1 MLDSPAR
8 PPRGRLPRIAA
19 LVASAAL
26 ALSAPLALAAPAAAA
41 PPETGAL
48 ALTAP
53 STATVGDVVEVAVD
67 AAAAADLYAYSLTLS
82 YDPAV
87 LLLDSTSLGTPE
99 GGFGT
104 AEPGDGEVTVT
115 ATRLGTSPGLVG
127 AQTLATLRF
136 TALTAG
142 STSFAL
148 TSAELVSTTDETA
161 SPALPAAAALEV
173 VAAPVQGPGPSQPP
187 APAPAPG
194 AGSGTGDGSTAGG
207 GTAGS
212 GGALSV
218 TGPDTVL
225 TTALAS
231 LAVASIIAGAL
242 LLVARRRR
250 LAGAVEGADDAG
262 GASRTAMRTT
272 AALVVGAVAAAGSF
286 ALPPAPAEA
295 AVAPAPFLM
304 PFYTE
309 LDLTGDDV
317 VDEAD
322 LAIGTGFIGL
332 TDEDA
337 GWDAAALL
345 DGDADGAITLLDLA
359 ELSQRIVYDDGPF
372 ELVEATAI
380 DMQAAMNA
388 GVVSS
393 VDITEQYIA
402 RIAAYDRTLVD
413 MATGGR
419 ALNSIITVGGET
431 ALAAAAAADAIR
443 AEQGMI
449 SPLLG
454 IPVAVKDNYNTV
466 DMVTTG
472 GCGCWDDNQT
482 TSDATMVVGL
492 RDAGAI
498 VLAKASLDEFA
509 FGFSSQFSSFQP
521 AGSATFV
528 ASPYLTSFT
537 AGGSSGGTGAAVAAN
552 LAGIG
557 FGTDTGGS
565 IRVPATYNQLVGVRP
580 TVGLASR
587 AGIIPLAL
595 SQDTGGPITRTVLD
609 SAIAMDAV
617 VGIDP
622 LDPVTS
628 RQEGLVPTSYTSF
641 LDEDALDGARIGFVA
656 SMVGTNATTVRLW
669 GEARAQLE
677 AMGATVV
684 EVPASTEFSAVLAEP
699 SGSTNEFQ
707 HDLDEYIA
715 DYLDPDVTA
724 RSLLGILEDGRYVP
738 SRRGTYESRAA
749 ITEETYQGWAGPE
762 GTHTIALATGKQTVT
777 GILDANELDALIYPS
792 GTPYGTQGLN
802 MRLSPNSGMP
812 SVTVPMGQ
820 ASDTEARTGA
830 GVNLEFLGRDFDEGT
845 LLGLAYA
852 FEQATQHRVTPP
864 LYGPLPE

>member
-1 MLDSPAR
+1 MLDTPAR

-41 PPETGAL
+41 PPETGAVT
-48 ALTAP
+48 LTAP
-53 STATVGDVVEVAVD
+53 TTATVGDVVEVAID
-67 AAAAADLYAYSLTLS
+67 AAAAVDLYAYSLTLT

-87 LLLDSTSLGTPE
+87 LLFDTTSLETPE

-104 AEPGDGEVTVT
+104 AETADGEVTIT
-115 ATRLGTSPGLVG
+115 TTRLGTSPGLVG

-148 TSAELVSTTDETA
+148 TSAELISTTDETA
-161 SPALPAAAALEV
+161 SPTLPAPAAIEV
-173 VAAPVQGPGPSQPP
+173 VAAPVPGPGPSSPP
-187 APAPAPG
+187 APAPVP
-194 AGSGTGDGSTAGG
+194 GSGTGSTAGG
-207 GTAGS
+207 GTTGA

-250 LAGAVEGADDAG
+250 TAETVEGADGEG
-262 GASRTAMRTT
+262 GASRSAMRAT
-272 AALVVGAVAAAGSF
+272 AALAVGAVAVAGSF
-286 ALPPAPAEA
+286 ALPPTPAEA

-309 LDLTGDDV
+309 LDLTGDDLV
-317 VDEAD
+317 STDD
-322 LAIGTGFIGL
+322 LAIGVGLIGL
-332 TDEDA
+332 TEEDA

-345 DGDADGAITLLDLA
+345 DGDADGAITLLDIA

-372 ELVEATAI
+372 ELLEATAI

-393 VDITEQYIA
+393 VGITQQYIA

-413 MATGGR
+413 TATGGR

-431 ALAAAAAADAIR
+431 ALAAAAEADAIR

-454 IPVAVKDNYNTV
+454 IPVAMKDNYNTV

-482 TSDATMVVGL
+482 TSDATMVAGL

-509 FGFSSQFSSFQP
+509 FGFSSEFSSFQS
-521 AGSATFV
+521 AGTSTLV
-528 ASPYLTSFT
+528 ASPYLTAFT
-537 AGGSSGGTGAAVAAN
+537 AGGSSGGTGAAIAAN

-609 SAIAMDAV
+609 AAIAMDAV
-617 VGIDP
+617 VGVDP

-628 RQEGLVPTSYTSF
+628 RQQGLVPTSYTSF
-641 LDEDALDGARIGFVA
+641 LDEGSLDGARIGYVA
-656 SMVGTNATTVRLW
+656 SMIGTNPTTVRLW
-669 GEARAQLE
+669 AEARAQLE
-677 AMGATVV
+677 SMGATVV
-684 EVPASTEFSAVLAEP
+684 EVAGSTAFSAVLAEP

-707 HDLDEYIA
+707 HDLVEYIDA
-715 DYLDPDVTA
+715 YLDPDVAA
-724 RSLLGILEDGRYVP
+724 RSLQGILDDGRYVP
-738 SRRGTYESRAA
+738 SRRNTYTSRAA
-749 ITEETYQGWAGPE
+749 VTEETYQAWAGPE

-777 GILDANELDALIYPS
+777 GILDTNELDALIYPS
-792 GTPYGTQGLN
+792 GTPYGTQGTN

-820 ASDTEARTGA
+820 ASSTEARTGA

-852 FEQATQHRVTPP
+852 FEQATQHRTAPP